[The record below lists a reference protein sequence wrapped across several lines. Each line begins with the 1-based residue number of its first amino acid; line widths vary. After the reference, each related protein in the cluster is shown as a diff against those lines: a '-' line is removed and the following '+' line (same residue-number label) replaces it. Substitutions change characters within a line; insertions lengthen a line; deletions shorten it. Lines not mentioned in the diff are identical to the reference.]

1 MGARAMLR
9 GMKENLPEIV
19 EKLPEVPGLIYQA
32 LKQYADGDQ
41 QRQHMRAMQEIRE
54 EIRRANQ
61 RSVISI
67 AGASFMLGALI
78 VYGLSDMTS
87 AILLG
92 APVLSWFLG
101 GAGLLMLV
109 YALQD

>member
-1 MGARAMLR
+1 M
-9 GMKENLPEIV
+9 V

-32 LKQYADGDQ
+32 LKQYAEGDQ
-41 QRQHMRAMQEIRE
+41 QRQHMRAMREIRE

-67 AGASFMLGALI
+67 AGASMLLGALI
-78 VYGLSDMTS
+78 VYGLSDVTS
-87 AILLG
+87 TLLLG
-92 APVLSWFLG
+92 APALSWLLG
-101 GAGLLMLV
+101 GAGVFMLI